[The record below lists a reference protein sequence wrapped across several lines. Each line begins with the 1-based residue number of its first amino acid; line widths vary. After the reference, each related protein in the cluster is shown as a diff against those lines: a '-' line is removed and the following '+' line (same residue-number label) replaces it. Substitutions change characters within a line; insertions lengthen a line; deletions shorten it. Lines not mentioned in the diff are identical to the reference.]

1 MSEFVHK
8 READFN
14 SEIDN
19 EAQNNIEIGDF
30 DNENAKN
37 LIESADIDKPKAI
50 RVAYEDRWDWW
61 KWVKRQP
68 KSILSDGTKVTLS
81 VLFDCF
87 REEKGGLAWPS
98 KEYLA
103 IESGGVTER
112 AIYGRIE
119 QAENAQALI
128 VANRGGGIVR
138 HDNGTSDGVTCH
150 YYMGIPGSLLQGMND
165 DTLKFSASYPEVE
178 RSIPGSSARY
188 TLKQAS
194 YNTPIDTSKEN
205 PIDNPNPRTSFE
217 GEADSGT
224 VDFISV
230 EIEGTPPLFPS
241 LDTVG
246 TTVSDEPIALSPET
260 LNPSAMEDARAR
272 EPGSLLQGM
281 RPVPLPVATED
292 QRAALCA
299 AWDMDWPVDGK
310 MFKRTSMSH
319 ADAKYLCVNDA
330 LDVLGYLS
338 DSGATLKM
346 TKHVDSV
353 LGPYRSELARQR
365 CLGELSWATVANV
378 LAVIGLKPPDAPQ
391 DQIPAYVAVDI
402 DQLLEEGKWL

>member
-150 YYMGIPGSLLQGMND
+150 YYMGIPGSLLQGM
-165 DTLKFSASYPEVE
+165 
-178 RSIPGSSARY
+178 
-188 TLKQAS
+188 
-194 YNTPIDTSKEN
+194 
-205 PIDNPNPRTSFE
+205 
-217 GEADSGT
+217 
-224 VDFISV
+224 
-230 EIEGTPPLFPS
+230 
-241 LDTVG
+241 
-246 TTVSDEPIALSPET
+246 
-260 LNPSAMEDARAR
+260 
-272 EPGSLLQGM
+272 